1 MSMLAAFALPHP
13 PIAIEKIGRGEERN
27 IQSTIDAYHQI
38 SKIIAD
44 IQPDTIIISS
54 PHAPYLRDG
63 FFVGSSDKANGDFSR
78 FNHPEIS
85 YSFNIDKDIA
95 IALREVNDHIR
106 LYESGDLG
114 VDHGVLVP
122 LEFIHQQGSYQ
133 WVIMGISTLSKEE
146 HKQLGRDIL
155 NVSEKSGKKVVFIAS
170 GDLSHRLKHDGPYG
184 YIKEGAI
191 FDKKITDILASG
203 RFELLDSLDAELCE
217 KAGECGLLGLHVLSG
232 VLEGKAYTSQLHSYE
247 GPFGVGYA
255 IASFMLKQKDL
266 YVDLARRTI
275 EHYVKKRE
283 MLKIEENDNNSLLFQ
298 PSSGVFVSIHRQGR
312 LRGCIGT
319 IEPVRKN
326 LGSEI
331 MFNAVA
337 ACARDPRFYPVS
349 VSELKD
355 LDISVDILTEPQK
368 ISSKSE
374 LDVKRFGVIVEAGS
388 RRGLLLPDLEGI
400 DSVDQQ
406 IQIAKRKARIEMDEQ
421 VELYKFEVVR
431 HHD

>member
-13 PIAIEKIGRGEERN
+13 PIAIERIGRGEERN

-44 IQPDTIIISS
+44 IKPDTIIISS

-63 FFVGSSDKANGDFSR
+63 FFVGSSEKANGDFSR

-85 YSFNIDKDIA
+85 YSFDIDKDFA
-95 IALREVNDHIR
+95 ISLRGVNDHVR
-106 LYESGDLG
+106 LYDSGDLG

-122 LEFIHQQGSYQ
+122 MEFIHQQGSYH
-133 WVIMGISTLSKEE
+133 WVIMGISTLSKEA
-146 HKQLGRDIL
+146 HKQVGRDIL
-155 NVSEKSGKKVVFIAS
+155 SVSEKSGKKIVFIAS

-191 FDKKITDILASG
+191 FDKKITDILSSG
-203 RFELLDSLDAELCE
+203 NFDSLDSLDEELCE
-217 KAGECGLLGLHVLSG
+217 KAGECGLLGLHVLAG
-232 VLEGKAYTSQLHSYE
+232 VLNKQAYTSQLLSYE

-255 IASFMLKQKDL
+255 VASFILKQKDP

-283 MLKIEENDNNSLLFQ
+283 MLKIEDNDYNGLPLKQ
-298 PSSGVFVSIHRQGR
+298 SSGVFVSIHRQGR

-319 IEPVRKN
+319 IEPIRKN
-326 LGSEI
+326 LALEI
-331 MFNAVA
+331 MFNAVS

-368 ISSKSE
+368 ISNKSE
-374 LDVKRFGVIVEAGS
+374 LNVKRFGVIVVAGS

-400 DSVDQQ
+400 DSIDQQ
-406 IQIAKRKARIEMDEQ
+406 VLIAKRKGGIETDEH
-421 VELYKFEVVR
+421 VEMYRFEVVR

>member
-13 PIAIEKIGRGEERN
+13 PIALEKIGRGEERN
-27 IQSTIDAYHQI
+27 IQSTIDAYHRI

-44 IQPDTIIISS
+44 IKPDTIIISS

-63 FFVGSSDKANGDFSR
+63 FFVGSSEKANGDFSR

-85 YSFNIDKDIA
+85 YSFDIDKDFA
-95 IALREVNDHIR
+95 ITLREVNDHVR
-106 LYESGDLG
+106 LYDSGDLG

-133 WVIMGISTLSKEE
+133 WVIMGISTLSKEA

-155 NVSEKSGKKVVFIAS
+155 SVSEKSGKKIIFIAS

-191 FDKKITDILASG
+191 FDKKITDILSSG
-203 RFELLDSLDAELCE
+203 NFDSLDSLDDSLCE
-217 KAGECGLLGLHVLSG
+217 KAGECGLRGLYVLSG
-232 VLEGKAYTSQLHSYE
+232 VLDKQTYASQLLSYE

-255 IASFMLKQKDL
+255 VASFILKQKDP

-283 MLKIEENDNNSLLFQ
+283 MLKIEENDDNSLLFKQ
-298 PSSGVFVSIHRQGR
+298 SSGVFVSIYRQGR

-319 IEPVRKN
+319 IEPIRKN
-326 LGSEI
+326 LALEI
-331 MFNAVA
+331 MFNAVS

-355 LDISVDILTEPQK
+355 LEISVDVLTEPQK
-368 ISSKSE
+368 ISNKSE
-374 LDVKRFGVIVEAGS
+374 LDVKRFGVIVVEGS

-400 DSVDQQ
+400 DSVNQQ
-406 IQIAKRKARIEMDEQ
+406 IQIAKRKAGIEMDEH
-421 VELYKFEVVR
+421 VEMYRFEVVR

>member
-63 FFVGSSDKANGDFSR
+63 FFVGSSEKANGDFSR

-85 YSFNIDKDIA
+85 YSFDVDKEFA
-95 IALREVNDHIR
+95 IALREVNDHVR
-106 LYESGDLG
+106 LYDSGDLG

-122 LEFIHQQGSYQ
+122 LEFIHQQGSYH
-133 WVIMGISTLSKEE
+133 WVILGISTLSKEE
-146 HKQLGRDIL
+146 HRQLGIDIL
-155 NVSEKSGKKVVFIAS
+155 SVSEKSGKKIVFIAS

-232 VLEGKAYTSQLHSYE
+232 VLKNQTYVSQLISYE

-255 IASFMLKQKDL
+255 VASYILKQKDP

-283 MLKIEENDNNSLLFQ
+283 MLKIEENDNNSLLSQ
-298 PSSGVFVSIHRQGR
+298 SSSGVFVSIHRQGR

-326 LGSEI
+326 LGFEI

-355 LDISVDILTEPQK
+355 LDISVDILTEPKK

-374 LDVKRFGVIVEAGS
+374 LDVKRFGVIVVAGS
-388 RRGLLLPDLEGI
+388 RRGLLLPDLDGI

-406 IQIAKRKARIEMDEQ
+406 IQIAKRKAGIEMDEK
-421 VELYKFEVVR
+421 VELYRFEVVR

>member
-13 PIAIEKIGRGEERN
+13 PIAIEKIGRGEERT

-44 IQPDTIIISS
+44 IQPDTIVISS

-63 FFVGSSDKANGDFSR
+63 FFVGSCNEAKGDFSR

-85 YSFNIDKDIA
+85 YSFNIDKDFSSE
-95 IALREVNDHIR
+95 LRKVNQYVRVYD
-106 LYESGDLG
+106 SDDLS

-122 LEFIHQQGSYQ
+122 LDFIHQQGTYR
-133 WVIMGISTLSKEE
+133 WVILGISTLSKEA
-146 HKQLGRDIL
+146 HKQLGRDIFR
-155 NVSEKSGKKVVFIAS
+155 VSEQSGKKTVFIAS

-191 FDKKITDILASG
+191 FDKKITDTLSSGNFEILDT
-203 RFELLDSLDAELCE
+203 LDDSLCE
-217 KAGECGLLGLHVLSG
+217 KAGECGLRGLFVLSG
-232 VLEGKAYTSQLHSYE
+232 VLQGQNYISRLHSYE

-255 IASFMLKQKDL
+255 IASFVLRQRDP

-275 EHYVKKRE
+275 EHYVKNRE
-283 MLKIEENDNNSLLFQ
+283 MLKMEDIGDHLAIHQ
-298 PSSGVFVSIHRQGR
+298 PSSGVFVSIYKQGR

-319 IEPVRKN
+319 IEPIRKN
-326 LGSEI
+326 MALEI

-349 VSELKD
+349 VAELKD

-368 ISSKSE
+368 IVDKNE
-374 LDVKRFGVIVEAGS
+374 LNVKRFGVIVVSGS
-388 RRGLLLPDLEGI
+388 KRGLLLPDLEGI
-400 DSVDQQ
+400 DSVNQQ
-406 IQIAKRKARIEMDEQ
+406 ILIAKRKAGIEAEEPVD
-421 VELYKFEVVR
+421 LYRFEVVR

>member
-27 IQSTIDAYHQI
+27 IQSTIDAYYQI

-63 FFVGSSDKANGDFSR
+63 FFVGSSEKANGDFAR

-85 YSFNIDKDIA
+85 HSFNMDKEFA
-95 IALREVNDHIR
+95 IALREVNDHVR
-106 LYESGDLG
+106 LYESEDLG

-122 LEFIHQQGSYQ
+122 LEFIHQQGSYH

-146 HKQLGRDIL
+146 HRQLGRDIL
-155 NVSEKSGKKVVFIAS
+155 SVSEKSGKKIVFIAS

-184 YIKEGAI
+184 YIREGAI

-203 RFELLDSLDAELCE
+203 RFELLDSLDEELCD
-217 KAGECGLLGLHVLSG
+217 KAGECGLFGLHVLSG
-232 VLEGKAYTSQLHSYE
+232 VLEGKDYTSQLHSYE

-255 IASFMLKQKDL
+255 IASFMLKQKDP
-266 YVDLARRTI
+266 YVDLARKTI

-283 MLKIEENDNNSLLFQ
+283 MLKIEENDSNSILFQ
-298 PSSGVFVSIHRQGR
+298 QSSGVFVSIHRQGR

-368 ISSKSE
+368 ISNRHE
-374 LDVKRFGVIVEAGS
+374 LDVKRFGVIIVSGA

-406 IQIAKRKARIEMDEQ
+406 IQIAKRKAGIEMDEQ
-421 VELYKFEVVR
+421 VELFKFEVVR

>member
-27 IQSTIDAYHQI
+27 IQSTIDAFHQI

-44 IQPDTIIISS
+44 IKPDTIIISS

-63 FFVGSSDKANGDFSR
+63 FFVGSSKSAKGDFSR

-85 YSFNIDKDIA
+85 YSFDIDKEFA
-95 IALREVNDHIR
+95 SALREVNDHVR
-106 LYESGDLG
+106 LYDSDDLG

-122 LEFIHQQGSYQ
+122 LEFIHQQGSYR
-133 WVIMGISTLSKEE
+133 WVISGISTLSKEE
-146 HKQLGRDIL
+146 HIQLGRDIL
-155 NVSEKSGKKVVFIAS
+155 NVSEKSGKKTVFIAS

-191 FDKKITDILASG
+191 FDKKITDVLSSG
-203 RFELLDSLDAELCE
+203 NFDLLNSLDDSLCE
-217 KAGECGLLGLHVLSG
+217 KAGECGLRGLYVLAG
-232 VLEGKAYTSQLHSYE
+232 VLQNQTYVSQLHSYE

-255 IASFMLKQKDL
+255 VASFMLKQKDP
-266 YVDLARRTI
+266 YVDLARKTI

-283 MLKIEENDNNSLLFQ
+283 MLKLEETNENSLLFQ
-298 PSSGVFVSIHRQGR
+298 QSSGVFVSIHRQGR

-331 MFNAVA
+331 MFNAVS

-355 LDISVDILTEPQK
+355 LEISVDILTEPQK
-368 ISSKSE
+368 ISNKSM
-374 LDVKRFGVIVEAGS
+374 LDVKRFGVIVVAGS
-388 RRGLLLPDLEGI
+388 RRGLLLPDLDGI

-406 IQIAKRKARIEMDEQ
+406 IQIAKRKAGIEADEQ
-421 VELYKFEVVR
+421 VELYRFEVVR

>member
-63 FFVGSSDKANGDFSR
+63 FFVGSSEKANGDFSR

-85 YSFNIDKDIA
+85 YSFDVDKEFA
-95 IALREVNDHIR
+95 IALREVNDHVR
-106 LYESGDLG
+106 LYDSGDLG

-122 LEFIHQQGSYQ
+122 LEFIHQQGSYH
-133 WVIMGISTLSKEE
+133 WVILGISTLSKEE
-146 HKQLGRDIL
+146 HRQLGIDIL
-155 NVSEKSGKKVVFIAS
+155 SVSEKSGKKIVFIAS

-232 VLEGKAYTSQLHSYE
+232 VLKNQTYVSQLISYE

-255 IASFMLKQKDL
+255 VASYILKQKDP

-283 MLKIEENDNNSLLFQ
+283 MLKIEENDNNSLLSQ
-298 PSSGVFVSIHRQGR
+298 SSSGVFVSIHRQGR

-326 LGSEI
+326 LGFEI

-355 LDISVDILTEPQK
+355 LDISVDILTEPKK

-374 LDVKRFGVIVEAGS
+374 LDVKRFGVIV
-388 RRGLLLPDLEGI
+388 
-400 DSVDQQ
+400 
-406 IQIAKRKARIEMDEQ
+406 
-421 VELYKFEVVR
+421 
-431 HHD
+431 

>member
-63 FFVGSSDKANGDFSR
+63 FFVGSCDKARGDFSR
-78 FNHPEIS
+78 FDHPEIS
-85 YSFNIDKDIA
+85 HEFAIDKEFA
-95 IALREVNDHIR
+95 SELRKVNPYVR
-106 LYESGDLG
+106 LYDSDDLG

-122 LEFIHQQGSYQ
+122 LEFIHQQGTYR
-133 WVIMGISTLSKEE
+133 WLILGISTLSKEA
-146 HKQLGRDIL
+146 HKQLGRDIFR
-155 NVSEKSGKKVVFIAS
+155 VSELSGKKTVFIAS

-191 FDKKITDILASG
+191 FDRKITEILSSG
-203 RFELLDSLDAELCE
+203 DFEMLDTLDDSLCE
-217 KAGECGLLGLHVLSG
+217 KAGECGLRGLFVLSG
-232 VLEGKAYTSQLHSYE
+232 VLEGKTVDSRLLSYE

-255 IASFMLKQKDL
+255 VASFTLKQKDP
-266 YVDLARRTI
+266 YVDLARKTI
-275 EHYVKKRE
+275 EHFVKKRE
-283 MLKIEENDNNSLLFQ
+283 MLKMEDIGDHVSVHQ
-298 PSSGVFVSIHRQGR
+298 PSSGVFVSIHKQGR

-326 LGSEI
+326 LGFEI
-331 MFNAVA
+331 MYNAVA

-349 VSELKD
+349 VSELND
-355 LDISVDILTEPQK
+355 LDISVDILSEPQK
-368 ISSKSE
+368 ISNMSE
-374 LDVKRFGVIVEAGS
+374 LDVKRYGVIVVEGS

-406 IQIAKRKARIEMDEQ
+406 VLIAKRKAGIDVDEQ
-421 VELYKFEVVR
+421 VELYRFEVVR

>member
-27 IQSTIDAYHQI
+27 IQSTIDAFHQI

-44 IQPDTIIISS
+44 IQPDTIVISS

-63 FFVGSSDKANGDFSR
+63 FFVGSSEKANGDFSR

-85 YSFNIDKDIA
+85 YSVDIDKNFA
-95 IALREVNDHIR
+95 MALREANDHVR
-106 LYESGDLG
+106 LYDSGDLG
-114 VDHGVLVP
+114 MDHGVLVP
-122 LEFIHQQGSYQ
+122 LEFIHQQGSYH
-133 WVIMGISTLSKEE
+133 WVILGISTLSKEE
-146 HKQLGRDIL
+146 HRQLGRDIL
-155 NVSEKSGKKVVFIAS
+155 NVSEKSGKKIVFIAS

-184 YIKEGAI
+184 YIREGAI

-203 RFELLDSLDAELCE
+203 RFELLDSMDEELCD

-232 VLEGKAYTSQLHSYE
+232 ILEGKAYTSQLHSYE

-255 IASFMLKQKDL
+255 VASFMLKQKDP
-266 YVDLARRTI
+266 YVDLAHKTI

-298 PSSGVFVSIHRQGR
+298 QSSGVFVSIHRQGR
-312 LRGCIGT
+312 LRGCVGT

-368 ISSKSE
+368 ISNKHE
-374 LDVKRFGVIVEAGS
+374 LDVKRFGVIVVSGA
-388 RRGLLLPDLEGI
+388 RRGLLLPDLDGI

-406 IQIAKRKARIEMDEQ
+406 IQIAKRKAGIEMDEQ